1 MVVLPTPP
9 LPEPMAITFCTPGS
23 GIGPCCGGPPC
34 TCPTIVSLEKSII
47 RSLQSRGGRR
57 PGRVSLLLPPELIH
71 ALALLFLLAQLPAPT
86 GIPVALFLFLGFR
99 NDSRHRH
106 AASPAVDGD
115 KR

>member
-47 RSLQSRGGRR
+47 RSLQTRDARRGGLRL
-57 PGRVSLLLPPELIH
+57 PLLPRELIH
-71 ALALLFLLAQLPAPT
+71 TLAVVFLLAQLAAST
-86 GIPVALFLFLGFR
+86 GVLVSLFLFLGFR
-99 NDSRHRH
+99 NDGRHRH